1 VSTHADELAAARN
14 ETQPQHVGTRADA
27 PAQTVA
33 APSVAETRGADIA
46 ARVARVLAL
55 HDAAAEVPT
64 TGMTLML
71 EDVDGATAR
80 IRLDVRGNSVGARID
95 VANANEATDLGN
107 RIGELRRAL
116 ERQGLE
122 PAVVSVREAPNL
134 REIHET
140 VRTVASGAVH
150 DVIAPGTARSSD
162 GSQDRPTSQPRRD
175 QGPGEDRP
183 PRRNQKEERK

>member
-1 VSTHADELAAARN
+1 MCA
-14 ETQPQHVGTRADA
+14 G
-27 PAQTVA
+27 
-33 APSVAETRGADIA
+33 
-46 ARVARVLAL
+46 
-55 HDAAAEVPT
+55 
-64 TGMTLML
+64 
-71 EDVDGATAR
+71 
-80 IRLDVRGNSVGARID
+80 ID